1 MLLAGA
7 AWTQSWVPEALPLR
21 PRGKAHIC
29 VIFTEDPQPED
40 RNWGADAGQI
50 EAMRTRLAEA
60 ERNLGNIELVM
71 GTSRGCRLCAL
82 TFAYIRPLIEKA

>member
-1 MLLAGA
+1 MAGRLLLAGA

-40 RNWGADAGQI
+40 RNWGADAG
-50 EAMRTRLAEA
+50 
-60 ERNLGNIELVM
+60 
-71 GTSRGCRLCAL
+71 
-82 TFAYIRPLIEKA
+82 